1 MFSIENV
8 YFKTISL
15 CIMKYKKIFAMAL
28 MLSAATMMSCGGG
41 SGSGEQNNTNTDEP
55 IQYNPEAE
63 TKLDYSKYGLDE
75 AFINKYKAVSIGDV
89 GEMIQSFPSPVEVS
103 AIIQDM
109 KVPYTPKYLFNADYA
124 DNFETSFKKA
134 LGLGVYCA
142 DLGYLNVYNKTSDVI
157 QYLVAIRKL
166 SEQLQ
171 IGQFFDFA
179 ALKRIATSSNNLDS
193 LLITSVQSYFQMDA
207 YLRQND
213 RSNISALLVTG
224 VWVESLYLACEVY
237 SIKDNKRM
245 KEHIASQKNILT
257 DLMAILIKFMGNDP
271 EYAKMVAGL
280 KDLTTVFEP
289 VKIESFDGEDKT
301 EIVDG
306 QQLTT
311 QGAYTQITVT
321 DEQMADIVKAVEA
334 FRTNIANSL

>member
-1 MFSIENV
+1 
-8 YFKTISL
+8 
-15 CIMKYKKIFAMAL
+15 MAL
-28 MLSAATMMSCGGG
+28 ALSATTFLMSCGGST
-41 SGSGEQNNTNTDEP
+41 SGGEQQNGSDDEQ
-55 IQYNPEAE
+55 IQYNPENQQ
-63 TKLDYSKYGLDE
+63 TKIDYAQYGLDE
-75 AFINKYKAVSIGDV
+75 EFIKKYKDVNIGDV

-109 KVPYTPKYLFNADYA
+109 KVPYTPKYLYNADYA

-142 DLGYLNVYNKTSDVI
+142 DLGYLNVYNKTGDVI

-193 LLITSVQSYFQMDA
+193 LLITSVQSYFAMDA

-237 SIKDNKRM
+237 TTKENKRM
-245 KEHIASQKNILT
+245 KEHIASQKTILT
-257 DLMAILIKFMGNDP
+257 DLMAILVRFMENDVN
-271 EYAKMVAGL
+271 YVKMVAGL
-280 KDLTTVFEP
+280 KELTKAFDP
-289 VKIESFDGEDKT
+289 VKIEVIDGEDKT
-301 EIVDG
+301 EIIDG
-306 QQLTT
+306 QQVTT
-311 QGAYTQITVT
+311 QGAQTQITVT
-321 DEQMADIVKAVEA
+321 DEQMAEIVKAVES
-334 FRTNIANSL
+334 FRTNIAQSL

>member
-1 MFSIENV
+1 
-8 YFKTISL
+8 
-15 CIMKYKKIFAMAL
+15 
-28 MLSAATMMSCGGG
+28 ML
-41 SGSGEQNNTNTDEP
+41 
-55 IQYNPEAE
+55 
-63 TKLDYSKYGLDE
+63 
-75 AFINKYKAVSIGDV
+75 
-89 GEMIQSFPSPVEVS
+89 
-103 AIIQDM
+103 
-109 KVPYTPKYLFNADYA
+109 
-124 DNFETSFKKA
+124 
-134 LGLGVYCA
+134 
-142 DLGYLNVYNKTSDVI
+142 TSD
-157 QYLVAIRKL
+157 
-166 SEQLQ
+166 
-171 IGQFFDFA
+171 
-179 ALKRIATSSNNLDS
+179 N
-193 LLITSVQSYFQMDA
+193 
-207 YLRQND
+207 

-280 KDLTTVFEP
+280 KDLTVVFEP

-321 DEQMADIVKAVEA
+321 DEQMADIVKAVAA
-334 FRTNIANSL
+334 FRTNIANAL